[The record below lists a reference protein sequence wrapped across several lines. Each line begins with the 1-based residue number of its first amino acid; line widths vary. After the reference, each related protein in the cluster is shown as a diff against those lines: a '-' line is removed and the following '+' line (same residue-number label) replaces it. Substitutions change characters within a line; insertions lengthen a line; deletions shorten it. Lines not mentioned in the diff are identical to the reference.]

1 MEELELE
8 LRFKLILYNR
18 LLLDFEHNIS
28 ESRSSHQK
36 CSIKKDVLKISQILQ
51 EKTFVRVFFKIKACF
66 WKMKTSKVGAFVLPG
81 RKFSEVKPKKIVTK
95 KSNDV
100 NIHWKLLTQNKE
112 V

>member
-36 CSIKKDVLKISQILQ
+36 CSIKKDVLKISQIF
-51 EKTFVRVFFKIKACF
+51 T
-66 WKMKTSKVGAFVLPG
+66 
-81 RKFSEVKPKKIVTK
+81 RKDLCQSLF
-95 KSNDV
+95 
-100 NIHWKLLTQNKE
+100 
-112 V
+112 